1 MFEGIENTPLFGA
14 NLVAANFKADFRGDK
29 IDLGLGVYRDENGA
43 TPVLDVVKLAEAH
56 LVQNQTS
63 KSYQGLLGD
72 PEYAQLMLELVLG
85 KNSDTSK
92 IAVLQTPGGVAAL
105 SIAFQLIQ
113 SVRPEGQVWI
123 SDPTWANHAPVME
136 HTGLSIRKYPYFDVA
151 MVGLDFD
158 GMMACLSTAAAGDT
172 VLLQASCHNPTGVDL
187 APGQWDAIIDVCKM
201 QRLMPMIDIAYQGFG
216 QGLEAD
222 VYGPRRAFQELH
234 EAVLTTTCSKNFGV
248 YRDRVAIAAVQT
260 KSPENA
266 ARTLSRLTRL
276 ANVTYAMPADH
287 AAAVVKTI
295 LTDEGL
301 KWAWETELTT
311 MRERIHSVRNSLAKA
326 LRGATNSDRFDFLE
340 RHKGMFSLLPLTDT
354 QIDTLQ
360 NEHGIY
366 LVKGGRANI
375 AGLTK
380 RQIEQFAT
388 AVAQVITN

>member
-1 MFEGIENTPLFGA
+1 
-14 NLVAANFKADFRGDK
+14 
-29 IDLGLGVYRDENGA
+29 
-43 TPVLDVVKLAEAH
+43 
-56 LVQNQTS
+56 
-63 KSYQGLLGD
+63 
-72 PEYAQLMLELVLG
+72 
-85 KNSDTSK
+85 
-92 IAVLQTPGGVAAL
+92 
-105 SIAFQLIQ
+105 
-113 SVRPEGQVWI
+113 
-123 SDPTWANHAPVME
+123 
-136 HTGLSIRKYPYFDVA
+136 
-151 MVGLDFD
+151 
-158 GMMACLSTAAAGDT
+158 
-172 VLLQASCHNPTGVDL
+172 
-187 APGQWDAIIDVCKM
+187 M

-380 RQIEQFAT
+380 APDRTIRDCCCPSDHQLGRLPKHEPNRCPTDRRISDRQWHSKSLLRPRRTE
-388 AVAQVITN
+388 